1 MRKRITSLLLV
12 LALCLTLLP
21 TAALAEASS
30 LAAQEARGGTEN
42 GEDYTVGEDTAVRAR
57 TRAAATGEVY
67 RISNADDLEAF
78 CKRVNGGESSLNA
91 VLVKDVSRNK
101 NYSWESIKG
110 YTGVFDGNGHTITL
124 RVGGSG
130 ENNALFGSIAK
141 GGTVQDLTIQIYNWS
156 VNISTATGSIAYS
169 NNGTIQRCQALDW
182 TGEKN
187 IGGIVYHNESEG
199 VVKDCR
205 VGTLTLSKSREN
217 LVGGIAFINDGLI
230 QDCYVS
236 GRLQSTSSGPRGDL
250 SSATAIVRT
259 NSGTV
264 ENCYYLQYD
273 GETAVAGTP
282 VTDEAAFASGEVA
295 YKLNGKKTETDSVW
309 RQNLPG
315 NKDGADADGLP
326 VADASHGRVY
336 YDSESGSYYSLLA
349 HVHDGEELTAWQ
361 QADSLPDASGMYY
374 LTGNVTLTSGQAL
387 GNDVTLCVNGHSVTG
402 NVTVT
407 GGSFTLT
414 DCGSG
419 SLTGDVTVNEG
430 GSFTLEDCAL
440 SGKIENSGTLTVTGG
455 TVTAADGIGVEN
467 KGTFTMNSGTI
478 TAAGTGVVNT
488 GTLTMNGGAVTG
500 CGKGVENSGTM
511 DVSGD
516 VRIAGNTN
524 GNLLL
529 PEGITVTV
537 GTLDSTANIGVTA
550 EKQGELTAGGS
561 IRLTSGGAAY
571 TTRFF
576 ADDAAAYAI
585 FADGEDLVMRTLGE
599 HTHCIC
605 GHPADGAA
613 DIGDHTTHV
622 DVTFQ
627 PWTSGNSLP
636 TEGNYYLT
644 QNVVLNKTT
653 VLTGTLCLNG
663 YSISVKDGG
672 GPVEVS
678 SGTLNLTDCAAQPG
692 SVTAARD
699 QAINVYNSGSAN
711 IFNGV
716 IRSGSGTGIYIG
728 PYAANANVA
737 IYGGK
742 ITGSGTGAAANNGT
756 MHMYGGEISGNSR
769 GVQAG
774 GTKGSGNFNGSFY
787 LHGGKITDNHGS
799 EGGGVYVMNY
809 FSMDGG
815 EVSYNSATGSGGG
828 IYVFTGTASLS
839 GGKVTGNRAG
849 ENGGGVCT
857 KAFRDARSYVNL
869 SGSAEISNNYAGGR
883 GGGVYL
889 DVYNYLGNGNYC
901 QLTMDG
907 GKITGN
913 TSVGD
918 GGGVYADAADG
929 NYQFRSTVN
938 VKGGAQITGNKKGEA
953 DNNLYLP
960 RYSEGVTIRGDLDDT
975 ADIRVTT
982 EIKPSE
988 GSEVTI
994 AKKSGWVSGTV
1005 TVPDGAFKV
1014 DGADGTIRI
1023 GEDGST
1029 VKLVPHTHVWTYA
1042 LKSGTTDTVTAV
1054 CSGCNASG
1062 GSVTIKAPA
1071 ELTYSGGDKEA
1082 TLDNKLQTGVTVP
1095 TVTYQVK
1102 NGKSFEAFSGT
1113 PTDAGEYKASITVGS
1128 VTASVTYEIGKATPT
1143 VADFVFTAPSNL
1155 NYDGESKIAAVS
1167 STKIGMGDVT
1177 VKYYDKDGKEAEP
1190 TNAGDYTV
1198 KIDVAA
1204 GDNYNEASGLTSGD
1218 WTFTIQTNN
1227 TAPSVTLSGDMV
1239 YTSKQIRPTV
1249 TVKIGNTTLEKDK
1262 DYTVTYG
1269 ENKNAGKKTGTVTIT
1284 AKGNYDFAQVVEMFD
1299 ITAQIIQVTAEN
1311 KSSRVG
1317 QNIVELTYTHT
1328 ERLPYAGDKFSGA
1341 LVTSADKNQA
1351 GIYDITQGTLTLGGN
1366 YTIIFNKGTYT
1377 VNAKDVQKDFEFA
1390 ERAKTVTYGDAD
1402 FTVAA
1407 TGAAAGS
1414 TVTYASTDTSVAT
1427 VDTKTGKVTI
1437 KGAGRTT
1444 ITAKATATN
1453 DYAEGVATYELT
1465 ISPKTLTAADLK
1477 FTMDTITK
1485 VYDGTKG
1492 TTAKVQIRDTAKV
1505 NKDDALPEVN
1515 GTYAYNSK
1523 DVKDAESVIFTSTAS
1538 NNTNYILPANL
1549 LVAHEA
1555 SITPCVLTVGT
1566 VNTTPKKY
1574 DGNNN
1579 ATSYVTGIELNGT
1592 VSGET
1597 LRFYTSAETGGDYG
1611 IHTTT
1616 FDGVNVGNHQITG
1629 TVVLLSESALASNY
1643 TFKDKDGNETATA
1656 PFTATGEITEADGG
1670 NLKTVELTQ
1679 KYTDTSEHTYTP
1691 DWSGLPTGQTWSYGC
1706 ESSSAL
1712 LTKKDVAAEN
1722 GTLTY
1727 AISGGKAGDVI
1738 TITFRASCNN
1748 YADFTITLTITLTE
1762 KDNQQALRVTGGTT
1776 VVYGQTLTL
1785 STSGGSGTGAV
1796 TYTVTNGT
1804 GEATIDPNGVL
1815 TPVRVGSVTVTAAK
1829 EGDSEYNAVTSSPVE
1844 ITITKATPTGTPK
1857 YTEITTSG
1865 KTLTDAA
1872 LTVEGSTLKPNAG
1885 TLEWIDENGN
1895 ALPGNTVIEANK
1907 TYMWRFMPTDGN
1919 YTVLTGS
1926 IELYHKSSSGGGG
1939 WYYTYHTIKAT
1950 SGANGSISPSGWAS
1964 VREGWDQTFTI
1975 TPDKGYAVAKV
1986 LVDGKSVGAVTSYT
2000 FKNVTKDHTIEAV
2013 FMRSNGNPQT
2023 GVFVDVPENSYY
2035 EEAVD
2040 WAVENGITNGVSSDR
2055 FDSDGLCTRAQ
2066 IVTFLWRA
2074 AGSPAPKSTSHNFT
2088 DVKAGSYYEQAV
2100 LWAVENGITVGTSST
2115 TFSPDAT
2122 CTRAQAVTF
2131 LYRAFGSPAVSDS
2144 AAFSDVTA
2152 DAYYADAV
2160 AWAEKKG
2167 ITTGI
2172 GDGLFGSNNDCTRA
2186 QIVTFLW
2193 RAMAE

>member
-12 LALCLTLLP
+12 LTLCLTLLP

-613 DIGDHTTHV
+613 DIGDHTTHA

-1950 SGANGSISPSGWAS
+1950 AGANGSISPSGWTS